1 MKKGCIIFLSFI
13 LLLIQ
18 SSSFAWGR
26 KGHHIIAELAFSRLK
41 PQTKENILRYL
52 DGLTIQSAST
62 WMDDVRNDKR
72 YKHLETAHYVNIPNG
87 IGILAENDVQ
97 RELNNTFNEMKNK
110 KGLTD
115 SLIRLDIFKLIHL
128 VSDLHQPLH
137 TGYETDRGGNDVSL
151 LIDGKKTNLHRVWDT
166 QLIEKLNIDNST
178 IDSFIN
184 SLFKKQ
190 LSDYSRVDVGSW
202 IKDSQSY
209 LNQLYSFK
217 DGLITDSYILGSK
230 PVIEK
235 QMARAVL
242 RLVKVL
248 ESYF

>member
-1 MKKGCIIFLSFI
+1 MKKGFIIFLSFV
-13 LLLIQ
+13 LLLFQ

-26 KGHHIIAELAFSRLK
+26 RGHHIIAELAFSRLK
-41 PQTKENILRYL
+41 PQTKENILKYL
-52 DGLTIQSAST
+52 DGMTIQSAST

-72 YKHLETAHYVNIPNG
+72 YKHLETAHYINIPNG
-87 IGILAENDVQ
+87 PGIPAENDVQ
-97 RELNNTFNEMKNK
+97 RELNNTFNDLKNK

-115 SLIRLDIFKLIHL
+115 SLIRLDILKLIHL
-128 VSDLHQPLH
+128 ISDLHQPLH
-137 TGYETDRGGNDVSL
+137 TGYETDRGGNDFSL
-151 LIDGKKTNLHRVWDT
+151 LLDGKKTNLHRVWDT
-166 QLIEKLNIDNST
+166 QLIEKLNINNST
-178 IDSFIN
+178 IDSYIN
-184 SLFKKQ
+184 SLSKKQ
-190 LSDYSRVDVGSW
+190 ISDYSKVDVGSW

-209 LNQLYSFK
+209 LNQLYSFQN
-217 DGLITDSYILGSK
+217 GMVTDSYILVSK

>member
-1 MKKGCIIFLSFI
+1 
-13 LLLIQ
+13 
-18 SSSFAWGR
+18 
-26 KGHHIIAELAFSRLK
+26 
-41 PQTKENILRYL
+41 
-52 DGLTIQSAST
+52 
-62 WMDDVRNDKR
+62 MDDVRNDKR
-72 YKHLETAHYVNIPNG
+72 YKHLETAHYINILNG
-87 IGILAENDVQ
+87 TGVPAENDVQ
-97 RELNNTFNEMKNK
+97 RELNYTFNELKNK
-110 KGLTD
+110 KRISD
-115 SLIRLDIFKLIHL
+115 SLIRLDILKLIHL
-128 VSDLHQPLH
+128 ISDLHQPLH

-151 LIDGKKTNLHRVWDT
+151 LLDGKKTNLHRVWDT

-178 IDSFIN
+178 IDFYIN
-184 SLFKKQ
+184 SLSKKQ
-190 LSDYSRVDVGSW
+190 ISDYSKVDVGSW

-217 DGLITDSYILGSK
+217 DGVISDSYILGSK